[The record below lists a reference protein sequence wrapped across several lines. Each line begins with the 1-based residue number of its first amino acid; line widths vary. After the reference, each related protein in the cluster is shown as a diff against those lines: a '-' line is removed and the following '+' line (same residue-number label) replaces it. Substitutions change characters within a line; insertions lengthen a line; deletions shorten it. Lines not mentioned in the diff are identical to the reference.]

1 MSRKYRCS
9 TPSSRR
15 WKAIVSELAGLQ
27 CSFILSHLV
36 LTNAKVVQAPNSLLN
51 TLFIL
56 NQRRSSGLADPIELK
71 LRFGTPASLIEE
83 LKARMVDF
91 VLENKRD
98 YLPRVISEVRTI
110 DEVYSVTLNVIFFH
124 KSNFQNELLRLQ
136 RHNKFAEHLMAQ
148 MADLGIEGPRKHQPG
163 GAQDFPFF
171 FQATN
176 PPSYAE
182 GTRNGAAGGPFP
194 SAATAGPEAAHK
206 PSMSSLRE
214 TASHS
219 SAAHGGI
226 PPVSPDVARRN
237 RQRAESR
244 AARQQMESRLMDF
257 GDVFEGRRDPAAVNL
272 ARLQSLRE
280 EAALSHASS
289 VERSPGLAPLGR
301 AGTMDSGSTQRRRGL
316 FGGRP
321 RSSTNQREGRDVR
334 DARSDAGGSIV

>member
-1 MSRKYRCS
+1 M
-9 TPSSRR
+9 
-15 WKAIVSELAGLQ
+15 
-27 CSFILSHLV
+27 
-36 LTNAKVVQAPNSLLN
+36 
-51 TLFIL
+51 FIL

-71 LRFGTPASLIEE
+71 LRFGTPAALIEE
-83 LKARMVDF
+83 LKARMLDF

-98 YLPRVISEVRTI
+98 YLPRIISEVRTI

-171 FQATN
+171 FQTTS
-176 PPSYAE
+176 PPSYTD
-182 GTRNGAAGGPFP
+182 GTHGGAGGPLP
-194 SAATAGPEAAHK
+194 SAAVPAPAPESMRRE
-206 PSMSSLRE
+206 SMSSLRE

-219 SAAHGGI
+219 SAAAWG
-226 PPVSPDVARRN
+226 PPGSPDVARRN

-244 AARQQMESRLMDF
+244 AARQQMESRIPDF
-257 GDVFEGRRDPAAVNL
+257 GDVFEGRRDPAAANL

-289 VERSPGLAPLGR
+289 VDRLSPLGR
-301 AGTMDSGSTQRRRGL
+301 AGTMDSGSTQRRRGI

-321 RSSTNQREGRDVR
+321 RSSTNRGDGR